1 MTTGESGGPALVL
14 GPMLRYVSETEA
26 TIWVETDREC
36 QVEIL
41 GRTAPTFAVAGHH
54 YALVVIEGLTPGSEQ
69 EYQVA
74 LDGTACWPE
83 PGSGFPPSVLRT
95 LGGSRPARLAFG
107 SCRVAEIALQNLD
120 RHARRAR
127 TRNARD
133 NSGPQDHGRRGA
145 ARQSLTGQDG
155 EGPGTAGAGQG
166 AAATTTTEPPAQPEP
181 TMRGAA
187 AADPRDEGTDALAAY
202 AVMLP
207 GSPRDRWPDVLL
219 MIGDQVYADEPGPAT
234 RQFMAERRAARPG
247 VPVPDGEVADYEEYC
262 ALYREAWGDPAVRWL
277 LSVVPTAMI
286 FDDHDVHDDWNISAA
301 WRRDVSAKPWWSER
315 IESAYQTYWV
325 YQHLG
330 NLAPADLADDETWA
344 KVHGTDDAAPVLAD
358 LARRADQ
365 RAPGVRWSFAR
376 TFSSSTGS
384 SPGSTA
390 GGSAGSTGDSAEN
403 ATSGKVRVVML
414 DSRSRRVVDG
424 PRMMADEG
432 EWQWLTQAVSGD
444 WEHVVIATSVPPLLP
459 RGIHTLEAWTERLC
473 GGTWGGRAARFAERL
488 RQAVDLEH
496 WPSFG
501 LSFASLEALL
511 SELATGQRAASG
523 APPATVTIISGDI
536 HSSFL
541 AAVQLP
547 EAAAGTSPAPRRS
560 AVYEAVCSPF
570 HQAIPPKMRYGQGLA
585 SSRVSGLIGT
595 AAATLA
601 GARVPRV
608 KWRITSGPWFDNMI
622 ATLTYAGPKAAVRFD
637 QAAAGETG
645 TPLLT
650 PVLETD
656 LA

>member
-1 MTTGESGGPALVL
+1 
-14 GPMLRYVSETEA
+14 
-26 TIWVETDREC
+26 
-36 QVEIL
+36 
-41 GRTAPTFAVAGHH
+41 
-54 YALVVIEGLTPGSEQ
+54 
-69 EYQVA
+69 
-74 LDGTACWPE
+74 
-83 PGSGFPPSVLRT
+83 
-95 LGGSRPARLAFG
+95 
-107 SCRVAEIALQNLD
+107 
-120 RHARRAR
+120 
-127 TRNARD
+127 
-133 NSGPQDHGRRGA
+133 
-145 ARQSLTGQDG
+145 
-155 EGPGTAGAGQG
+155 
-166 AAATTTTEPPAQPEP
+166 
-181 TMRGAA
+181 MRGAA
-187 AADPRDEGTDALAAY
+187 AADPRDEGTDALAAA

-207 GSPRDRWPDVLL
+207 GTPRDRWPDVLL
-219 MIGDQVYADEPGPAT
+219 MIGDQVYADEPGPST

-301 WRRDVSAKPWWSER
+301 WRRDYAAKPWWGQR

-330 NLAPADLADDETWA
+330 NLAPADLADDETWG
-344 KVHGTDDAAPVLAD
+344 KIRGPGDAAPVLAD
-358 LARRADQ
+358 LAHRADQ

-376 TFSSSTGS
+376 TFSSTSD
-384 SPGSTA
+384 SP
-390 GGSAGSTGDSAEN
+390 DNHAEN
-403 ATSGKVRVVML
+403 PAAGKVRVVML

-424 PRMMADEG
+424 PRMMADEA

-459 RGIHTLEAWTERLC
+459 RGIHTLEAWTERLG

-488 RQAVDLEH
+488 RQAADLEH

-511 SELATGQRAASG
+511 SELASGQRATG
-523 APPATVTIISGDI
+523 GKPPATVTIISGDI

-541 AAVQLP
+541 AAVELP
-547 EAAAGTSPAPRRS
+547 EAAGTSPTARRG

-570 HQAIPPKMRYGQGLA
+570 HQAIPPKMRYAQALA
-585 SSRVSGLIGT
+585 SSGVSGLLGT

-608 KWRITSGPWFDNMI
+608 KWRIKNGPWFSNMI
-622 ATLTYAGPKAAVRFD
+622 ATLTYAGPKATLRFN
-637 QAAAGETG
+637 QATASETG
-645 TPLLT
+645 TPLLV